1 MNKLFAG
8 AFVNSQASKPFDL
21 SQRPLRQWHVIAMAA
36 AIALRWATTVPAA
49 DPVVFESGE
58 RQALLVELFT
68 SEGCSSCPPA
78 DAWLSR
84 LKANPEL
91 WKTYVP
97 VAFHVDYW
105 NRLGWTDRFSSP
117 DYTSRQRLY
126 AANGS
131 SDSVYT
137 PEVVLNGR
145 EWRGFFSGQ
154 SLPSPAAEGV
164 GRLKVTLRE
173 RGRAEV
179 VFTSAGNAPKPTQV
193 EFALLGTNLE
203 SDVKVGENG
212 GRKLHHDF
220 VVLQWSTAKLTAA
233 GTQYTAILAWRAT
246 GLAEPSAIAAW
257 VTAGNGQ
264 PPLQAVGGWLGA
276 R

>member
-1 MNKLFAG
+1 MPVFPT
-8 AFVNSQASKPFDL
+8 AFRPSPGLAWIAWIAFLL
-21 SQRPLRQWHVIAMAA
+21 SPLGVRAA
-36 AIALRWATTVPAA
+36 ET
-49 DPVVFESGE
+49 VVFESGD
-58 RQALLVELFT
+58 QPAVLVELFT

-84 LKANPEL
+84 LKGSPAL

-97 VAFHVDYW
+97 AAFHVDYW

-117 DYTSRQRLY
+117 DFTARQRRY
-126 AANGS
+126 ALKGS
-131 SDSVYT
+131 GDSIYT

-154 SLPSPAAEGV
+154 PLPAAPAGAV

-179 VFTSAGNAPKPTQV
+179 MFTPAAGAPRPAQV
-193 EFALLGTNLE
+193 EFALLGSNLE
-203 SDVKVGENG
+203 SEVKRGENG
-212 GRKLHHDF
+212 GRKLRHDF
-220 VVLQWSTAKLTAA
+220 VVLRLAVAKLRAEGNHFTATISWNA
-233 GTQYTAILAWRAT
+233 S
-246 GLAEPSAIAAW
+246 GLPVEPGAIAAW
-257 VTAGNGQ
+257 VDAGDGE
-264 PPLQAVGGWLGA
+264 PPLQAVGGWLPP